1 MAQPDERWRLFYTH
15 KWITHGRA
23 HLPLSL
29 LPLDMLPL
37 QGSRRG
43 LITDSCPENCNR
55 SHSKGNFLRHWL
67 KYTHSRGTVPSFSS
81 EPAARRRVILLGKLS
96 ATEGRLQMSDSPHLE
111 RLKPARPEWDA
122 SSISGVTMRSIM
134 SVSTVKVG
142 TTMKSMNPGD
152 TQVGWTSSPLAMS
165 DYLTVAALGSDNSDL
180 YLVPL
185 LWNMV
190 SRLWSHRICPR
201 RWHKNQ
207 ANALFGTYR
216 SSLQPVRELRGPDSV
231 LKNSVTSMT

>member
-1 MAQPDERWRLFYTH
+1 MWRGHCVIARAGTSLARIDKNINFKVCGSAWWKVEAFPHAQMDYSR
-15 KWITHGRA
+15 RA
-23 HLPLSL
+23 HLPLCM
-29 LPLDMLPL
+29 LPLDMPPS

-55 SHSKGNFLRHWL
+55 SRSKGNFFPLLIRIYPLTRCSRPSLAEFRAACNHLETLCFGEWRLR
-67 KYTHSRGTVPSFSS
+67 G
-81 EPAARRRVILLGKLS
+81 
-96 ATEGRLQMSDSPHLE
+96 SDSPHLE

-152 TQVGWTSSPLAMS
+152 TDMGGTSSRCVMS
-165 DYLTVAALGSDNSDL
+165 DCLTAAAPNSDNSDL

-185 LWNMV
+185 VWNV
-190 SRLWSHRICPR
+190 GSWL
-201 RWHKNQ
+201 
-207 ANALFGTYR
+207 
-216 SSLQPVRELRGPDSV
+216 
-231 LKNSVTSMT
+231 